1 MQQITGG
8 SGGGGLLAEELVDMR
23 KVDEEKLN
31 VDWKGGENI
40 YARAV

>member
-8 SGGGGLLAEELVDMR
+8 SGGGGLLAEKLVDMR
-23 KVDEEKLN
+23 KVDEENLN
-31 VDWKGGENI
+31 VDWKEGEDI